1 MDRMPSLAGGDQKR
15 ADRSMQIVEWGIALV
30 ALVAAGIL
38 AVIR

>member
-1 MDRMPSLAGGDQKR
+1 MDRISSVAGDGEERVDQ
-15 ADRSMQIVEWGIALV
+15 SMQIVEWVIALV